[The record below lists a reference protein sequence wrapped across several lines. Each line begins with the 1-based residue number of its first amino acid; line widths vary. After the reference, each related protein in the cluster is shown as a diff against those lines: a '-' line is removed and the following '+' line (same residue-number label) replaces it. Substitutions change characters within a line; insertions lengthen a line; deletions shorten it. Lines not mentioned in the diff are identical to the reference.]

1 MRAFRFDPKAY
12 AEQYARDGYVHVA
25 KGVNP
30 EFVEFALAQARNL
43 IGADAD
49 LREWKFKGKKAQFLF
64 DFPSRDDWS
73 GVKDAVAALTGL
85 SRPALTLCERHIK
98 VYDANAPEAP
108 PPHKDRL
115 ASEVAV
121 GFPLVVAQGSHLVL
135 YPKHNLD
142 VNRFGST
149 ELYRR
154 SLEEDALPEK
164 RLAGVEPVRVDMQPG
179 DVVMFRGSALY
190 HERIKAAKSI
200 VLYFKFNALR
210 LDPLGEDPGTPAQR
224 DAALE
229 RLETASDEELLQL
242 AIEASPRLDRVTR
255 LYSRLEWTPILQAQV
270 WGEKEFV
277 ISEQDL
283 GLIRAADGVTP
294 VAGLLRA
301 IGYEQHEFS
310 GVLRALRRL
319 VRLQALDL
327 VPAAPSAGEV
337 LARAA
342 GESEF
347 QPCLER
353 VLPWVPYR
361 PL

>member
-1 MRAFRFDPKAY
+1 MRAFRFTPNAY
-12 AEQYARDGYVHVA
+12 AEQYARDGYVHIA
-25 KGVNP
+25 KGVSP
-30 EFVEFALAQARNL
+30 EFVEFALAQAMNL
-43 IGADAD
+43 IGAEAD
-49 LREWKFKGKKAQFLF
+49 LREWKFKGKKMQFLF
-64 DFPSRDDWS
+64 DFPSDDDWS

-98 VYDANAPEAP
+98 VYDANAAEVP

-121 GFPLVVAQGSHLVL
+121 GFPLVVAEGSHLVL
-135 YPKHNLD
+135 YPKQD
-142 VNRFGST
+142 VEVNRFGST

-154 SLEEDALPEK
+154 SLDEDALPEK
-164 RLAGVEPVRVDMQPG
+164 RLAGVEPVRIDMQPG
-179 DVVMFRGSALY
+179 DVVMFRGSAIY

-210 LDPLGEDPGTPAQR
+210 LDPLGEDPGTPTQR
-224 DAALE
+224 DASLK

-242 AIEASPRLDRVTR
+242 ALEASPRLDRVTR

-277 ISEQDL
+277 LSEQEFA
-283 GLIRAADGVTP
+283 LIKAADGATP

-301 IGYEQHEFS
+301 IGCEQHEFARM
-310 GVLRALRRL
+310 LPALRRL

-327 VPAAPSAGEV
+327 VPVAARSASDERLHRAV
-337 LARAA
+337 AELVELA
-342 GESEF
+342 
-347 QPCLER
+347 
-353 VLPWVPYR
+353 
-361 PL
+361 

>member
-12 AEQYARDGYVHVA
+12 AEQYATDGYVHVV

-30 EFVEFALAQARNL
+30 EFVEFTLAQARNL

-49 LREWKFKGKKAQFLF
+49 LREWKFNGKKAQFLF
-64 DFPSRDDWS
+64 DFPSREDWS

-85 SRPALTLCERHIK
+85 SRRALTLCERHIK

-135 YPKHNLD
+135 YPKQNLD

-154 SLEEDALPEK
+154 SLDEDALPEK
-164 RLAGVEPVRVDMQPG
+164 GLAGVEPVRVDMQPG
-179 DVVMFRGSALY
+179 DVVMFRGSAIY
-190 HERIKAAKSI
+190 HERIKAANSI

-224 DAALE
+224 DASLKW
-229 RLETASDEELLQL
+229 LGTASHEELLQL
-242 AIEASPRLDRVTR
+242 AIEVSPRLDRVTR
-255 LYSRLEWTPILQAQV
+255 LYSRLEWSPILQAQV

-283 GLIRAADGVTP
+283 WLIKAADGATP
-294 VAGLLRA
+294 VGGLLRA
-301 IGYEQHEFS
+301 IGYEQHEFAR
-310 GVLRALRRL
+310 VLPALRRL

-327 VPAAPSAGEV
+327 VPVAARSPSD
-337 LARAA
+337 
-342 GESEF
+342 
-347 QPCLER
+347 ER
-353 VLPWVPYR
+353 LHPGVVELVEPI
-361 PL
+361 

>member
-1 MRAFRFDPKAY
+1 MRVFRFDPNAY
-12 AEQYARDGYVHVA
+12 AEQYARDGYVHVVE
-25 KGVNP
+25 GVNP
-30 EFVEFALAQARNL
+30 EFLEFALAQAKNM

-64 DFPSRDDWS
+64 DLPSADDWL

-121 GFPLVVAQGSHLVL
+121 GFPLTVAQGSHLVL

-154 SLEEDALPEK
+154 SLDADALPEK
-164 RLAGVEPVRVDMQPG
+164 RLAGVEPVRIDMQPG
-179 DVVMFRGSALY
+179 DVVMFRGSAIY
-190 HERIKAAKSI
+190 HERIKAAESI
-200 VLYFKFNALR
+200 VLYLKFNALR
-210 LDPLGEDPGTPAQR
+210 LDPLSEDPGTALQR
-224 DAALE
+224 AASLKHLE
-229 RLETASDEELLQL
+229 MAADEELLQL

-277 ISEQDL
+277 ISEQDF
-283 GLIRAADGVTP
+283 GLLKAADGATP
-294 VAGLLRA
+294 VATLLRT
-301 IGYEQHEFS
+301 IGYEEREFA
-310 GVLRALRRL
+310 GVLAALRRL
-319 VRLQALDL
+319 VRLQALDF
-327 VPAAPSAGEV
+327 VPAAPSALKE
-337 LARAA
+337 RA
-342 GESEF
+342 GELLSIVE
-347 QPCLER
+347 
-353 VLPWVPYR
+353 
-361 PL
+361 